1 MPNRMCIFRG
11 LTGLNKTVLFV
22 SVMMAMAF
30 GLEVRADAC
39 SCVWEGPF
47 LVVARKAPL
56 VVRGKILRHH
66 TGPQPSMDVLVLETL
81 SGGVLDSGLQVQMG
95 NGMYCR
101 PMAGDFP
108 PGTEW
113 ILALNGPGAKPG
125 NGLALSHCGEYWLSV
140 TDGRVA
146 GSIDGKQGDK
156 KQIQLSDLRN
166 RLRYPAF
173 SQTFHG
179 RVQSGE
185 RFHRAFGPGFAFIL
199 EPAANG
205 WEIVV
210 KEPGREENLARL
222 TPPLHFV
229 PNLREIEGWQF
240 LDDPSRCPS
249 LPYAAE
255 AGPANPRQF
264 IFSPEVGRQIQGPDA
279 GRAVTPEE
287 IEMIRRFGRGTLTIE
302 DFALGPE
309 KDGCPGIIW
318 MVFVVQIE
326 GGY

>member
-1 MPNRMCIFRG
+1 MYIYRDRIVRNKAIIF
-11 LTGLNKTVLFV
+11 VF
-22 SVMMAMAF
+22 MIMALVF
-30 GLEVRADAC
+30 GLEIRADAC
-39 SCVWEGPF
+39 SCAWEGPF
-47 LVVARKAPL
+47 LTVAPKAPL

-66 TGPQPSMDVLVLETL
+66 PGPNPAMDVLVLETL
-81 SGGVLDSGLQVQMG
+81 TGGVLDSGLRVQVG
-95 NGMYCR
+95 DGMHCR
-101 PMAGDFP
+101 PMMTDFP

-140 TDGRVA
+140 VDSMVA
-146 GSIDGKQGDK
+146 GSIDGKQGEMK
-156 KQIQLSDLRN
+156 RMTLADLRN

-185 RFHRAFGPGFAFIL
+185 RFQQAFGPGLTFIL
-199 EPAANG
+199 EPVPNG
-205 WEIVV
+205 WEIVI
-210 KEPGREENLARL
+210 KEPGREENLTRL

-229 PNLREIEGWQF
+229 PNPREIEGWQF
-240 LDDPSRCPS
+240 LDDPSRCS
-249 LPYAAE
+249 SRPYAAE
-255 AGPANPRQF
+255 SGPANPRRF

-309 KDGCPGIIW
+309 KDGCPGILR
-318 MVFVVQIE
+318 MEFSMQVE

>member
-1 MPNRMCIFRG
+1 MCIYRDRIVR
-11 LTGLNKTVLFV
+11 NKSIIFV
-22 SVMMAMAF
+22 FVIMALVF

-47 LVVARKAPL
+47 LTVAPKAPL
-56 VVRGKILRHH
+56 VVRGRILRHH
-66 TGPQPSMDVLVLETL
+66 PGRYPAMDVLVLETL
-81 SGGVLDSGLQVQMG
+81 AGGLLDSGMRIEMG
-95 NGMYCR
+95 DGMYCR
-101 PMAGDFP
+101 PMMTDFP

-125 NGLALSHCGEYWLSV
+125 NGLALSHCGEYWLAV
-140 TDGRVA
+140 KNGMLT
-146 GSIDGKQGDK
+146 GSIDGKYLEV
-156 KQIQLSDLRN
+156 KQITLAELRN

-173 SQTFHG
+173 SQSIRG
-179 RVQSGE
+179 RIQAGE

-199 EPAANG
+199 EPVANG
-205 WEIVV
+205 WEILI

-229 PNLREIEGWQF
+229 PNPREIEGWQF
-240 LDDPSRCPS
+240 LYDPSRCS
-249 LPYAAE
+249 SRPYAAE
-255 AGPANPRQF
+255 FGPANPRQF
-264 IFSPEVGRQIQGPDA
+264 IFSPEVGRKIQGPDA

-309 KDGCPGIIW
+309 KDGCPGILW
-318 MVFVVQIE
+318 MVFVVQVE
-326 GGY
+326 GGF